1 MNTRLTPSVAV
12 KLLKTPMFR
21 VFWGVFTLFFTLF
34 FTGFSSTLLFGS
46 EEEEKVTRT
55 AQESSALVSVTSRA
69 SNNAVKYGLE
79 WLVRHQL
86 PDGSWSFNH
95 SVADPTQC
103 TCGNPGTYAEC
114 KNYATA
120 LALLPFIGCGMTH
133 EENEY
138 HPHSYN
144 EHIHA
149 GLKFLLSSAE
159 KVPNHPSGASLY
171 QDEGA
176 MYAHGLG
183 TLCLTELYT
192 MTKDES
198 LCLPAR
204 SVKNYIIYTQDPISG
219 GWRYEIPRE
228 IPSETE
234 EDAITT
240 SLQLIT
246 LRSAKIASLYVNPQ
260 CIAKGMNFLDSV
272 QLDGGATYGYAKPGK
287 DPTCT
292 AIGLLCRMHYGWD
305 RNNPA
310 LVKGIEYLS
319 DLGPNSDI
327 FYNYYATQLLRHYGG
342 EHWKKWHEK
351 MRRQL
356 ITTQIKEEGHAKG
369 S

>member
-12 KLLKTPMFR
+12 KLPKTPTIRVFFR
-21 VFWGVFTLFFTLF
+21 VFSLFFTLF
-34 FTGFSSTLLFGS
+34 FLFFTGFSPTLLFGS
-46 EEEEKVTRT
+46 EKEEEEEGEKEKVTPVT
-55 AQESSALVSVTSRA
+55 AYCSTGVPT
-69 SNNAVKYGLE
+69 VKWGLQ

-103 TCGNPGTYAEC
+103 TCENPGEYTDC
-114 KNYATA
+114 ITGATA
-120 LALLPFIGCGMTH
+120 LALLPFLGANLTH
-133 EENEY
+133 KGGY
-138 HPHSYN
+138 KDLYKDQ
-144 EHIHA
+144 IHA
-149 GLKFLLSSAE
+149 GLKFLLSSLKKA
-159 KVPNHPSGASLY
+159 PNSPDSASLY
-171 QDEGA
+171 QDQGK

-183 TLCLTELYT
+183 TLCLTELYA
-192 MTKDES
+192 MTKDRTI
-198 LCLPAR
+198 LFPAQAAA
-204 SVKNYIIYTQDPISG
+204 NYIMYSQNPTDG
-219 GWRYEIPRE
+219 GWRFDAPRE
-228 IPSETE
+228 PGGNT
-234 EDAITT
+234 ITT
-240 SLQLIT
+240 GLQLISLQSAYNGY
-246 LRSAKIASLYVNPQ
+246 LRVNPS
-260 CIAKGMNFLDSV
+260 CIQKGMNFLDSV